1 MRLTVLA
8 IVLFAVHAAQAHQS
22 SIGIYDEENLVE
34 IQGIVKSVR
43 WRNPHRSYVITVTD
57 ENGQAIDWDIE
68 TGSVS
73 TLRLRGVD
81 KDFIQV
87 GDRVRLAG
95 QSSLRG
101 LPEMFAQNLLLD
113 NGEEVLLRAV
123 SKPYWPAG
131 LNGVIYERR
140 VNEAWAEEGRRSA
153 DGIFRVWRPI
163 FDDPEAY
170 PLYTAGISLLTE
182 TAREIKAQ
190 WDPRNSPFTMCRP
203 KAMPYIMASAYP
215 IEFLKQGD
223 DLLLRVEEFDTERLI
238 HMNAPRASIPDEY
251 SRLGCSRGYW
261 DGETLVVQTEK
272 IEASVLYTDG
282 TPQSSAISL
291 VERFGRQTE
300 LSPDD
305 FRSRDVCGDA
315 ELHEI
320 LGLAAGHSDSA
331 LRLRKSTLAS
341 FRSKIL
347 SL

>member
-1 MRLTVLA
+1 MRITAVVAALILA
-8 IVLFAVHAAQAHQS
+8 QSAQSHHS
-22 SIGIYDEENLVE
+22 SIGIYDEDNLVE
-34 IQGIVKSVR
+34 IVGVVTEVR
-43 WRNPHRSYVITVTD
+43 WRNPHPSYVVAVTGEDGQTV
-57 ENGQAIDWDIE
+57 DWQIE

-81 KDFIQV
+81 KEFIQV

-131 LNGVIYERR
+131 LNGVLYERR
-140 VNEAWAEEGRRSA
+140 VNEEWAEEGRRSA

-170 PLYTAGISLLTE
+170 PLYTAGISPLTDV
-182 TAREIKAQ
+182 AQAIKDQ

-215 IEFLKQGD
+215 IEFRKQGD

-238 HMNAPRASIPDEY
+238 HMNAPRASIPEEY
-251 SRLGCSRGYW
+251 SRLGYSRGYW
-261 DGETLVVQTEK
+261 EGETLVVETEK

-282 TPQSSAISL
+282 TPQSASISL
-291 VERFGRQTE
+291 VERFSMNEAEDRLNYQLTIDDPE
-300 LSPDD
+300 MFAETLTFTRYWVWQPDIRIQPYD
-305 FRSRDVCGDA
+305 CGIQ
-315 ELHEI
+315 L
-320 LGLAAGHSDSA
+320 
-331 LRLRKSTLAS
+331 
-341 FRSKIL
+341 
-347 SL
+347 